1 MSMKKILPPTYF
13 FICLII
19 SALLFYTVPLTQI
32 IRYPFN
38 LIGFLFFIV
47 GAGLNIWTDQLLKK
61 EQTTVKPFET
71 PTVLI
76 QTGPFKFSRNPM
88 YLGMALL
95 LLGFELILGSVTSF
109 VGVILFVAAME
120 MVFIPKEE
128 KILQEQFGEG
138 YMAYKKKVGRCV

>member
-1 MSMKKILPPTYF
+1 MKKVLPPTYF
-13 FICLII
+13 FLCLII
-19 SALLFYTVPLTQI
+19 STLLFYTVPLTQI
-32 IRYPFN
+32 ILYPFN

-61 EQTTVKPFET
+61 EKTTVKPFEK

-95 LLGFELILGSVTSF
+95 LLGFGIILGSITSF
-109 VGVILFVAAME
+109 IGMVLFVFIME
-120 MVFIPKEE
+120 SLFIPDEE
-128 KILQEQFGEG
+128 KIQLELFGEE
-138 YMAYKKKVGRCV
+138 YTKYKMNVGRWI

>member
-1 MSMKKILPPTYF
+1 MKKILPPTYF

-19 SALLFYTVPLTQI
+19 SVLLFYTLPLTQI

-61 EQTTVKPFET
+61 EKTTVKPFEK
-71 PTVLI
+71 PAVLI

-95 LLGFELILGSVTSF
+95 LLGFEIILGSVTSF
-109 VGVILFVAAME
+109 IGIVLFVFIME
-120 MVFIPKEE
+120 SLFIPDEE
-128 KILQEQFGEG
+128 KIQLELFGEE
-138 YMAYKKKVGRCV
+138 YMKYKKKVGRWI

>member
-1 MSMKKILPPTYF
+1 MNKILPPTYF

-19 SALLFYTVPLTQI
+19 SALLFYNVPLTQI

-61 EQTTVKPFET
+61 EQTTVKPFGK
-71 PTVLI
+71 PAALI
-76 QTGPFKFSRNPM
+76 HTGPFKFSRNPM

-95 LLGFELILGSVTSF
+95 LFGFGIILGSVTSF
-109 VGVILFVAAME
+109 MGVILFVAAME

-128 KILQEQFGEG
+128 KILQEQFGEE
-138 YMAYKKKVGRCV
+138 YLAYKKKVGRWI

>member
-1 MSMKKILPPTYF
+1 MNKILPPTYF

-61 EQTTVKPFET
+61 EQTTVKPFGK
-71 PTVLI
+71 PAALI

-128 KILQEQFGEG
+128 KILQEQFGEE
-138 YMAYKKKVGRCV
+138 YLAYKKKVGRWV

>member
-1 MSMKKILPPTYF
+1 MNRILPPTYF
-13 FICLII
+13 FICLIL

-61 EQTTVKPFET
+61 EKTTVKPFEK
-71 PTVLI
+71 PAVLI

-95 LLGFELILGSVTSF
+95 MLGFEFILGCFTSF
-109 VGVILFVAAME
+109 IGIILFVFIME
-120 MVFIPKEE
+120 SLFIPGEE
-128 KILQEQFGEG
+128 KILQEQFGDE
-138 YMAYKKKVGRCV
+138 YVKYQKNVRRWL